1 MERTQLEDRAEKW
14 RFVAEMIGIAAVV
27 VSLVA
32 VAIELRQTQSAI
44 VANTYQA
51 RAYDAI
57 DKNWRL
63 AESPVLG
70 SILAKVS
77 ADPSS
82 IDALTDDEFR
92 RARALVRGMRL
103 DADNEYYQYRQGF
116 LDEEYFESAL
126 KPRIARQARLW
137 RAFGIEERRPSFK
150 NLVDEQLANA
160 ESQ

>member
-1 MERTQLEDRAEKW
+1 MLTGAERW
-14 RFVAEMIGIAAVV
+14 RFIAEMVGITAVV
-27 VSLVA
+27 ASLIA

-57 DKNWRL
+57 DKNWRI

-70 SILAKVS
+70 SILANVS
-77 ADPSS
+77 ADPST
-82 IDALTDDEFR
+82 IDSLTDDELR
-92 RARALVRGMRL
+92 RVRALVRGMRL

-137 RAFGIEERRPSFK
+137 RSFGIEERRPSFK
-150 NLVDEQLANA
+150 QFVDEQLANA
-160 ESQ
+160 DTQ